1 MTYANKDVYDG
12 EWKND
17 RKEGRGTMNYHN
29 GDVYEG
35 EFSKGKLHGKGTYTY
50 ASGDVSKA
58 IGEWKEGK
66 KTGMF
71 QEIVSKQVFYD

>member
-50 ASGDVSKA
+50 AAGDVSKA
-58 IGEWKEGK
+58 IGERKEGK

-71 QEIVSKQVFYD
+71 